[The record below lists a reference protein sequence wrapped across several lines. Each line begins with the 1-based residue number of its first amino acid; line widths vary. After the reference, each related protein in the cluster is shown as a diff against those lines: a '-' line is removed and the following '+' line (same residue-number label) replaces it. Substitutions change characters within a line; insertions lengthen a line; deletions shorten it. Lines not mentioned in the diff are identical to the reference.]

1 MNRLTNDGL
10 FLVKFL
16 DHTKS
21 NVDNIEQP
29 ENVILDNVLPM
40 SPFGSLTDRV
50 RTPFGDSTIEMV
62 TTNGSI
68 LPKLDGLET
77 LAHAEPEKVI
87 FPENTTRVSVN
98 VIPDLPKEYVY
109 YYKWDISSR
118 AIDADSTDES
128 KSFLQDMTDEPYL
141 DVPNLKAGQY
151 QFEVTINFT
160 EHPEISHENLQ
171 ADGKFIVSQGI
182 KLNTSQKLDNW
193 QL

>member
-1 MNRLTNDGL
+1 MN
-10 FLVKFL
+10 FFVKFL

-21 NVDNIEQP
+21 NVDYIDQSED
-29 ENVILDNVLPM
+29 VIPDNSLLM

-68 LPKLDGLET
+68 LPKLDGLKT
-77 LAHAEPEKVI
+77 LANAEPEKVI
-87 FPENTTRVSVN
+87 FPNNTTRVSVN
-98 VIPDLPKEYVY
+98 VSPDLPEEYVY
-109 YYKWDISSR
+109 YYKWDISLR
-118 AIDADSTDES
+118 AIDAESTDQS

-182 KLNTSQKLDNW
+182 KLNTSQKLDYWHLN
-193 QL
+193 

>member
-10 FLVKFL
+10 FFVKFL

-21 NVDNIEQP
+21 NVDCIDEP
-29 ENVILDNVLPM
+29 EKVILDNALPM

-50 RTPFGDSTIEMV
+50 RTPFGDSTIEIV

-68 LPKLDGLET
+68 LPKLDGLKT

-87 FPENTTRVSVN
+87 FPGNTTRVSVN
-98 VIPDLPKEYVY
+98 VSPDLPKEYAY
-109 YYKWDISSR
+109 YYKWEVSLR
-118 AIDADSTDES
+118 AIDAESTDES

-141 DVPNLKAGQY
+141 NVPNLKAGQY

-171 ADGKFIVSQGI
+171 ACGTFIVPQGI
-182 KLNTSQKLDNW
+182 KLNT
-193 QL
+193 